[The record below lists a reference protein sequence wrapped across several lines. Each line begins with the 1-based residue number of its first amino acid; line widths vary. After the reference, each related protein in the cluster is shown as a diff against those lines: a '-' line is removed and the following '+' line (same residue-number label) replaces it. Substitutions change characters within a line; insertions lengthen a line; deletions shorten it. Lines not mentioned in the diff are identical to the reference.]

1 MIITYIPIKYKEAVD
16 GSWLDKAR
24 HFWEKFGP
32 GLVLVEPEPMGDSL
46 LTAAVE
52 NFLDTNGTY
61 KEGDRVVIHARK
73 DALPMGVE
81 IAYQC
86 QIRGIEPKVIFS
98 YNVVAKELLK
108 LIQSLPDF
116 KDIGS
121 AKPELLSN
129 LIDQYRGVVEEVA
142 KYKNGHWIV
151 PSLPPEEEPS
161 DHEKVALGL
170 FESVSTQG
178 LSKLT
183 EFEKE
188 GHVKSRDILA
198 YPVKRHADKL
208 GITLEEWRKVFFDAM
223 TIQPHKI
230 AKEIYNLEFLDVLV
244 NSSIEGKTIEIKG
257 KNGTKLK
264 MSLNGR
270 PLIKEMG
277 TVGYNT
283 IEGTGNLY
291 LYITNL
297 YAGELFCAPVEESFD
312 GKLVVLGVPLDDP
325 RGKGTVEDYE
335 IIWDNGKIVSADAKK
350 GKDILLEMVGLLDRG
365 DTGDKLKAY
374 ELRQRGAE
382 LGIGLVNPV
391 IKKFAERYKN
401 CIIPSVGFGHEDEKN
416 MKIHIGHGEND
427 HMGGKTPSKVGNFS
441 VDHGDF
447 PVNDFDEICL
457 V

>member
-1 MIITYIPIKYKEAVD
+1 
-16 GSWLDKAR
+16 
-24 HFWEKFGP
+24 
-32 GLVLVEPEPMGDSL
+32 
-46 LTAAVE
+46 
-52 NFLDTNGTY
+52 
-61 KEGDRVVIHARK
+61 
-73 DALPMGVE
+73 
-81 IAYQC
+81 
-86 QIRGIEPKVIFS
+86 
-98 YNVVAKELLK
+98 
-108 LIQSLPDF
+108 
-116 KDIGS
+116 
-121 AKPELLSN
+121 
-129 LIDQYRGVVEEVA
+129 
-142 KYKNGHWIV
+142 
-151 PSLPPEEEPS
+151 
-161 DHEKVALGL
+161 
-170 FESVSTQG
+170 
-178 LSKLT
+178 
-183 EFEKE
+183 
-188 GHVKSRDILA
+188 
-198 YPVKRHADKL
+198 
-208 GITLEEWRKVFFDAM
+208 
-223 TIQPHKI
+223 
-230 AKEIYNLEFLDVLV
+230 
-244 NSSIEGKTIEIKG
+244 
-257 KNGTKLK
+257 
-264 MSLNGR
+264 
-270 PLIKEMG
+270 MG

-391 IKKFAERYKN
+391 IKKFAETYKN